1 MTISEAIV
9 RVQEAYPRIYL
20 ACHSRH
26 QNSRTSA
33 PKVSQRD
40 SSILSHLNETT
51 PVAQSDL
58 ARHLGVVKS
67 TLSAAL
73 ASLEKRGL
81 IERRVQTRTAEIR
94 RTASGTAAMSGSSV
108 LEAARLRAVLEALN
122 GDDLVRAVEGMELI
136 ARAANGRRH
145 AV

>member
-26 QNSRTSA
+26 HNSRTTA
-33 PKVSQRD
+33 PRLSQRD

-58 ARHLGVVKS
+58 ARHLFG
-67 TLSAAL
+67 
-73 ASLEKRGL
+73 
-81 IERRVQTRTAEIR
+81 
-94 RTASGTAAMSGSSV
+94 SGSAGEV
-108 LEAARLRAVLEALN
+108 APIHRTLHGN
-122 GDDLVRAVEGMELI
+122 GDVPQLGIPQRDEL
-136 ARAANGRRH
+136 RRFLQS
-145 AV
+145 